1 MMHTS
6 MLRQE
11 ELRTFEE
18 LISGFD
24 SLSEAEMSAVG
35 VTPEW
40 SAKDL
45 LAHLAYWERAAAE
58 EIREFEAGRWPAKKR
73 TRGQMERINR
83 ELVLANR
90 ATPRHLHSRGT
101 DPGEDRNRG
110 GDGSSA
116 RGTGGKV
123 SARSH
128 RLLSLRTAQG
138 ASPGTTSRLGST
150 SWQNIVNARARFGSS
165 QPQHSWRPEVR
176 SSKLV
181 GIRRPERV
189 STQLN
194 SADAG
199 PRSSNKSLYHSLL
212 DALGGCLL
220 FVFRLLSNVDLS
232 SSPFKRNFV
241 HSQFH

>member
-1 MMHTS
+1 VASEKAHARPDGTHQPGGDFSESGHATTS
-6 MLRQE
+6 
-11 ELRTFEE
+11 
-18 LISGFD
+18 S
-24 SLSEAEMSAVG
+24 
-35 VTPEW
+35 
-40 SAKDL
+40 
-45 LAHLAYWERAAAE
+45 
-58 EIREFEAGRWPAKKR
+58 
-73 TRGQMERINR
+73 
-83 ELVLANR
+83 
-90 ATPRHLHSRGT
+90 SRGT

-110 GDGSSA
+110 GDGSSV

-199 PRSSNKSLYHSLL
+199 PRSSNKSPYHSLL